1 MKKLLPLKYTLAFSL
16 YVVAGI
22 SFSLSGYWTYS
33 LVIYGYII
41 IPFIELLYSPNF
53 KNIIERESMQ
63 SKIYDYL
70 IYMMVPLHYLSLSY
84 FFYSIYQSQET
95 YEIVGRILT
104 MGTLS
109 GHSINIAHELGHR
122 GRKFE
127 QNLAKILLLGSLYM
141 HFIIEHNRGHH
152 KRVATREDP
161 ATARKGEI
169 LYFFLCR
176 SILYSYIS
184 AWKLEYKRLKDR
196 HKKFISFDNEM
207 IEFSIIQVSLCV
219 AIFLFLGLEYLQYF
233 FIVSLIG
240 IILLETI
247 NYVEHYGLMRKKDDN
262 GKYEKINAM
271 HSWNANVTLGRVML
285 FELSRHSD
293 HHLIA
298 SKKYQNLDSH
308 EGAPEHPS
316 GYIGMILLSFFPPAW
331 FWVVD
336 PRLER
341 INQSNKK

>member
-63 SKIYDYL
+63 SKMYDYL

-104 MGTLS
+104 MGTLC

-127 QNLAKILLLGSLYM
+127 QNLAKILLLPI
-141 HFIIEHNRGHH
+141 FRE
-152 KRVATREDP
+152 VA
-161 ATARKGEI
+161 KKHGMK
-169 LYFFLCR
+169 
-176 SILYSYIS
+176 
-184 AWKLEYKRLKDR
+184 KLVITD
-196 HKKFISFDNEM
+196 
-207 IEFSIIQVSLCV
+207 
-219 AIFLFLGLEYLQYF
+219 
-233 FIVSLIG
+233 
-240 IILLETI
+240 
-247 NYVEHYGLMRKKDDN
+247 
-262 GKYEKINAM
+262 
-271 HSWNANVTLGRVML
+271 
-285 FELSRHSD
+285 
-293 HHLIA
+293 
-298 SKKYQNLDSH
+298 
-308 EGAPEHPS
+308 
-316 GYIGMILLSFFPPAW
+316 
-331 FWVVD
+331 
-336 PRLER
+336 
-341 INQSNKK
+341 

>member
-16 YVVAGI
+16 YIFAGI

-63 SKIYDYL
+63 SKMYDYL

-104 MGTLS
+104 MGTLC

-184 AWKLEYKRLKDR
+184 AWKLEYK
-196 HKKFISFDNEM
+196 
-207 IEFSIIQVSLCV
+207 
-219 AIFLFLGLEYLQYF
+219 
-233 FIVSLIG
+233 
-240 IILLETI
+240 
-247 NYVEHYGLMRKKDDN
+247 MR
-262 GKYEKINAM
+262 
-271 HSWNANVTLGRVML
+271 TT
-285 FELSRHSD
+285 
-293 HHLIA
+293 
-298 SKKYQNLDSH
+298 
-308 EGAPEHPS
+308 
-316 GYIGMILLSFFPPAW
+316 
-331 FWVVD
+331 
-336 PRLER
+336 
-341 INQSNKK
+341 